1 MDMKASCDTNAA
13 CPVRAIRNDSKSAR
27 AAAENLAAAPDS
39 RLIQGFGQIWQ
50 ILTRSPVVQSG
61 VDTAPVERN
70 NPATTTI
77 FFLEGEA
84 HLRRRAAIQGFFS
97 PQAIAK
103 RHLRVMQQNTE
114 MLLAE
119 FRQKGQVQLDE
130 VSLRLTA
137 AVAAEIIGLTN
148 SDIRGMAK
156 RIAGAFDGAM
166 LASRGGL
173 RKLAAPLVSALNALQ
188 VYYFDVR
195 PAIAARR
202 VQRQED
208 VISRLLDEG
217 RSAQEILV
225 ECITFGLAGMTT
237 TREFIVMAAWHLL
250 ESEELRQ
257 RFLDGDD
264 ADRTAILR
272 EILRLEP
279 MASMIYRRTTDV
291 VTGVT
296 PESIPAGTRL
306 TLDIRAAN
314 LDEAQV
320 GDCPLTLD
328 PDRARRRKV
337 NDTYL
342 SFGAGEHLCPGRN
355 VALSEAS
362 VFLEQLLRV
371 PGVRLVRAPDIRFLP
386 PLLGTYE
393 LRNCVI
399 ACDRLES
406 GETT

>member
-1 MDMKASCDTNAA
+1 MQPRPDPHSAA
-13 CPVRAIRNDSKSAR
+13 CPARAMRNDSKSAR
-27 AAAENLAAAPDS
+27 AAAESLGPAPDS
-39 RLIQGFGQIWQ
+39 RLIQGFTQIWH

-103 RHLRVMQQNTE
+103 RHLRVMQENTGA
-114 MLLAE
+114 LVAE
-119 FRQKGQVQLDE
+119 FTQKGQARLDDL
-130 VSLRLTA
+130 SLRLTA
-137 AVAAEIIGLTN
+137 AVAAEIIGLTS
-148 SDIRGMAK
+148 SDMKGLAR
-156 RIAGAFDGAM
+156 RIGGAFDGAM

-173 RKLAAPLVSALNALQ
+173 GKLVAPLVSALNALQ
-188 VYYFDVR
+188 VYWFDVR

-217 RSAQEILV
+217 RSGAEILT

-237 TREFIVMAAWHLL
+237 TREFIVMAAWHML
-250 ESEELRQ
+250 ENAELRR

-264 ADRTAILR
+264 AGQTAILK

-279 MASMIYRRTTDV
+279 MASMIYRRTTGE

-296 PESIPAGTRL
+296 HEPIPAGTRL

-314 LDEAQV
+314 LDEAHV
-320 GDCPLTLD
+320 GASPCTLD
-328 PDRARRRKV
+328 PDRARRTKV
-337 NDTYL
+337 NDSYL

-355 VALSEAS
+355 VALSETR
-362 VFLEQLLRV
+362 VFLDRLLRV
-371 PGVRLVRAPDIRFLP
+371 PGIRLVREPDINFLP

-399 ACDRLES
+399 ACDRRS
-406 GETT
+406 GGTR